1 MLNDERVSVIIPAR
15 NEEANIARA
24 LRSLANQK
32 GVREILVVDDQSE
45 DRTADILVSLAP
57 EIPRLRTLQVRSLPG
72 GWLGKTHALAQ
83 GARAASGEWL
93 LFTDADTEHLPGSLA
108 ELLERAESEHAGLL
122 SLSPGQ
128 ETPTWWEKSVI
139 PMVYAKLAELFR
151 FSDVT
156 DPASPV
162 AAANGQYVLVRREI
176 YQRIGGHE
184 AVRAAILDD
193 VELARRIKAARE
205 KLLFLPGARWVRTRM
220 YRRFGE
226 MWQGWTKNL
235 YLLYGGNSRR
245 ILGVIASLWLFDVLP
260 ALAFLVLCLY
270 AVAGHTHRGVLL
282 AVLAVFVLA
291 LWRQWRYGQALTS
304 LGFDPALANYQP
316 IGAAL
321 LGALLFSSVYAH
333 RSKGQVAWKGR
344 QYTTKGMG

>member
-24 LRSLANQK
+24 VRSLANQQ

-45 DRTADILVSLAP
+45 DRTAAILDSLAA
-57 EIPRLRTLQVRSLPG
+57 EIPRLRTLKVKSLPG

-108 ELLERAESEHAGLL
+108 ELLKRAESEHAGLL

-139 PMVYAKLAELFR
+139 PIVYVKLAGLFR

-156 DPASPV
+156 DPESPV
-162 AAANGQYVLVRREI
+162 AAANGQYLLVRREI
-176 YQRIGGHE
+176 YQCVGGHE
-184 AVRAAILDD
+184 AVRSAILDD
-193 VELARRIKAARE
+193 VELARRVKAARE
-205 KLLFLPGARWVRTRM
+205 KLLFLPGARWVQTRM
-220 YRRFGE
+220 YRSFGE

-245 ILGVIASLWLFDVLP
+245 ILRAIASLWIFDVVP
-260 ALAFLVLCLY
+260 VLAFIVLCLY
-270 AVAGHTHRGVLL
+270 AVAGHIHRAVLL
-282 AVLAVFVLA
+282 AALA
-291 LWRQWRYGQALTS
+291 LFVVALVRQWRYGQALAN

-321 LGALLFSSVYAH
+321 LGTLLVSSVHAH
-333 RSKGQVAWKGR
+333 RGKGQVAWKGR
-344 QYTTKGMG
+344 QYPTKGMG